1 MNRLLLV
8 LFALVFSLTAEAA
21 ERTLKI
27 ATITPEG
34 SDWMKSM
41 RAGAEEIKE
50 RTEGRVNLKF
60 YGGGIK
66 GDDKKVVRLIR
77 LGQLD
82 GGAFT
87 PAALSSQYVDLN
99 LYGLPMTFDSL
110 EEAAY
115 VRTRMDARLMQGLED
130 AGWVNFGFAAGGLSV
145 LMSNPKIETFEDLRG
160 KKIWLPEGDRI
171 GLEAMK
177 ALKLSPVPLPLT
189 DVLTGLQTGLID
201 AVGMSPIGALVL
213 QWHTK
218 VTYITELP
226 LIYTYGFLAIDKK
239 AFNKIDEA
247 DQAIVR
253 EVMERIYRKFD
264 EQNPDDNREAFQAL
278 VNKGGLE
285 VVEIDV
291 DDYKRTRAA
300 VASTIADLGDKGLY
314 TPELYDEMMQYIDEY
329 RAEASTREAEEE
341 AEVEAE
347 GQASD

>member
-8 LFALVFSLTAEAA
+8 LFALAISLTAEAT
-21 ERTLKI
+21 TLKI
-27 ATITPEG
+27 ATVTPEG
-34 SDWMKSM
+34 SGWMKSM
-41 RAGAEEIKE
+41 RAGAKEIKD

-60 YGGGIK
+60 YGGGVK
-66 GDDKKVVRLIR
+66 GDDKKVLRLIR
-77 LGQLD
+77 IGELH
-82 GGAFT
+82 GGAFS
-87 PAALSSQYVDLN
+87 PAALSSQYADLN

-115 VRTRMDARLMQGLED
+115 VRKHMDERLMQGLED

-226 LIYTYGFLAIDKK
+226 LVYTYGFMAIDKK

-253 EVMERIYRKFD
+253 EVMERTYREFD
-264 EQNPDDNREAFQAL
+264 EQNPVENREAFQAL
-278 VNKGGLE
+278 VNAGLE
-285 VVEIDV
+285 VVEINV
-291 DDYKRTRAA
+291 DDYNRTRAA
-300 VASTIADLGDKGLY
+300 VASTIAELGDEGVY
-314 TPELYDEMMQYIDEY
+314 TPALYDEMMGYVAEY
-329 RAEASTREAEEE
+329 RAQASTREAP
-341 AEVEAE
+341 
-347 GQASD
+347 GQAAD